1 MKYYIDIKL
10 LGDTEITLGFIWQK
24 IYAEIHLALV
34 THKDT
39 ENMVKVGLSFPHY
52 MEIFPLGDTLRL
64 LASTR
69 EELELLDIE
78 DRLKKF
84 SDYLL
89 ISEIKEVPTDIKS
102 YATFSRKQFKSNPAR
117 LARRYAK
124 RHNVTLEEA
133 LKVYEGVEG
142 KETKLPYINI
152 KSTSTKQF
160 LKIFIERAEMGHEE
174 IGKFNTFGL
183 SKTSTIPIF

>member
-52 MEIFPLGDTLRL
+52 MKVFPLGDTLRL

-89 ISEIKEVPTDIKS
+89 ISEMKEVPTDIKS

-142 KETKLPYINI
+142 KETKLPYVNI
-152 KSTSTKQF
+152 KSSSTGQY
-160 LKIFIERAEMGHEE
+160 LKIFIERRE
-174 IGKFNTFGL
+174 IEQGQLGKFNTFGL
-183 SKTSTIPIF
+183 SKTSTVPIF